1 MEHDGPAQRT
11 QTHRKFYARLVTAN
25 AGLPPGSELEAA
37 LASTPR
43 ENFVGPP
50 PWKVFTRA
58 GYIDTN
64 DRDPAIL
71 YQDVVVSLGVDG
83 ALNNG
88 QPTLH
93 AFCISAL
100 AIKKGEHIVHIGAG
114 SGYYTTILAHL
125 VGESGKI
132 DAFEIH
138 PELAA
143 RAQHNLAEFP
153 HVIIHT
159 RSGAE
164 PPLPTCDVLYVN
176 AGASEPL
183 AVWLDALKPNG
194 RLLFPLA
201 PGSNVGGM
209 LLITRQQ
216 NEAFAARFLC
226 QAQFVP
232 CVGAQNEAESANL
245 AEAFRNGK
253 WPQVKSL
260 HRNDTPDESCWYAGH
275 GWWLS
280 TDPPATEDPY
290 RNDDLESSNSFPR
303 SSR

>member
-1 MEHDGPAQRT
+1 MDADSQATRL
-11 QTHRKFYARLVTAN
+11 QAHRSFYARLITAN
-25 AGLPPGSELEAA
+25 AGLQPGGELEAA

-43 ENFVGPP
+43 EKFVGPP

-64 DRDPAIL
+64 DRDPTIL

-83 ALNNG
+83 SLNNG

-93 AFCISAL
+93 AYCITAL
-100 AIKKGEHIVHIGAG
+100 AIQKGEHIVHIGAG
-114 SGYYTTILAHL
+114 SGYYTTILAKL
-125 VGESGKI
+125 AGENGTI
-132 DAFEIH
+132 DAYEIH

-143 RAQHNLAEFP
+143 RAQQNLAEFP
-153 HVIIHT
+153 QVTVHA

-164 PPLPTCDVLYVN
+164 PPLPACDVIYVN

-183 AVWLDALKPNG
+183 AAWLDALKPNG

-201 PGSNVGGM
+201 PGSGVGGM

-216 NEAFAARFLC
+216 NGAFAARFLS

-232 CVGAQNEAESANL
+232 CIGAQDETEAAKL
-245 AEAFRNGK
+245 AEAFRSGR

-260 HRNDTPDESCWYAGH
+260 HRDDNSDESRWYAGR

-280 TDPPATEDPY
+280 TDPPASEDPY
-290 RNDDLESSNSFPR
+290 RNDDLESS
-303 SSR
+303 SR

>member
-1 MEHDGPAQRT
+1 MDQDSPAQRL
-11 QTHRKFYARLVTAN
+11 QTHRNFYARLITAN

-43 ENFVGPP
+43 EKFVGPS

-71 YQDVVVSLGVDG
+71 YQDVVISLGVDG
-83 ALNNG
+83 SLNNG

-93 AFCISAL
+93 AYCISAL
-100 AIKKGEHIVHIGAG
+100 AIQKGEHIVHIGAG
-114 SGYYTTILAHL
+114 SGYYTAILAKL
-125 VGESGKI
+125 VGDSGTI
-132 DAFEIH
+132 DAYEIH
-138 PELAA
+138 PELAV
-143 RAQHNLAEFP
+143 RAQHNLAESRQ
-153 HVIIHT
+153 VRIHA

-164 PPLPTCDVLYVN
+164 TPLLTCDVIYIN

-183 AVWLDALKPNG
+183 PVWLDALKPNG

-201 PGSNVGGM
+201 PGSGIGGM
-209 LLITRQQ
+209 LLITLQQ
-216 NEAFAARFLC
+216 NGAFAARFLS
-226 QAQFVP
+226 QAQFIP
-232 CVGAQNEAESANL
+232 CVGAQNENEAAKL
-245 AEAFRNGK
+245 AEAFRNGR

-260 HRNDTPDESCWYAGH
+260 HRDDEPADRPDDSCWYAGR

-280 TDPPATEDPY
+280 TDPPASEDPY
-290 RNDDLESSNSFPR
+290 RNDDLESS
-303 SSR
+303 SR